1 MIHCTKEVTAMG
13 KTSTE
18 VKQRWINKTYKRIMV
33 SFRMDN
39 PKDRLILNFIED
51 YKDII
56 GTSQIFREALTE
68 YIQDNYPYYG
78 KD

>member
-1 MIHCTKEVTAMG
+1 MG

-68 YIQDNYPYYG
+68 YINNNYPYYG
-78 KD
+78 KK